1 MPVKFLKWSS
11 TTIDI
16 SWFWSLMQSIFIFFP
31 SFLVNF
37 QSFSYCKYK
46 PLTNSFQSYLFCYKC
61 WLFFSNRIN
70 DILYNLKS
78 ICSAILYA
86 WEWMEMLYK
95 FLRKV
100 AVVHSGDQS
109 RISKTVYGIRCVM
122 VCKTGFTN
130 QNTKIVL
137 LRASTVVNH
146 YIKLSLNWGRQ
157 TQQYFNVSSPSS
169 LRGNYTHQVKTDY
182 ASLWT
187 TYFLML
193 TCFV

>member
-16 SWFWSLMQSIFIFFP
+16 SWFWSLMQSIFTFCL

-37 QSFSYCKYK
+37 QSFSSCKYK
-46 PLTNSFQSYLFCYKC
+46 PLINSLQSYLFCYKC
-61 WLFFSNRIN
+61 WLSYFSAIN

-95 FLRKV
+95 FFRKV
-100 AVVHSGDQS
+100 AVVHFGDQR
-109 RISKTVYGIRCVM
+109 RISKTVYCIRCVM

-130 QNTKIVL
+130 
-137 LRASTVVNH
+137 
-146 YIKLSLNWGRQ
+146 
-157 TQQYFNVSSPSS
+157 
-169 LRGNYTHQVKTDY
+169 
-182 ASLWT
+182 
-187 TYFLML
+187 
-193 TCFV
+193 